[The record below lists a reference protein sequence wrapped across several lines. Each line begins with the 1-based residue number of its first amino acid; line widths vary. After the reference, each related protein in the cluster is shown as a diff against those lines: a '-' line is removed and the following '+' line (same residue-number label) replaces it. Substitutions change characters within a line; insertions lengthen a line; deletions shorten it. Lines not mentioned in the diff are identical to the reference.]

1 MESLAEM
8 AEAGANVY
16 VKNGETLHSK
26 FLTVDGVFATVGSY
40 NFHPKSIR
48 HEREVNLHVLDRQFT
63 SKMEATFQN
72 DLRSATRVTGA
83 AQLGV
88 APNPLSFLTRRYMFD
103 QL

>member
-1 MESLAEM
+1 MVA
-8 AEAGANVY
+8 AGATVY

-26 FLTVDGVFATVGSY
+26 FMTVDGVFCTVGSY

-63 SKMEATFQN
+63 RQMEAAFQN
-72 DLRSATRVTGA
+72 DLRDATRITNA
-83 AQLGV
+83 QQLGV
-88 APNPLSFLTRRYMFD
+88 SDSPLNFLTRRYMFD